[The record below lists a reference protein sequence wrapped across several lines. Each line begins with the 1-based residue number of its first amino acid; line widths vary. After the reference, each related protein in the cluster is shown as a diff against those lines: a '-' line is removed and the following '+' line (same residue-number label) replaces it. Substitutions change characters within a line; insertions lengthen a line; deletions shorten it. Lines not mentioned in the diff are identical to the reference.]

1 MPYRLLSLI
10 SRPQIFTTMNDN
22 YTIIRTLQS
31 KLADAENQLKVRED
45 LLNAQKAKLDK
56 LTGKQNEAVQLLN
69 QVEFKTNK
77 VFESHVK
84 QAIKLLQ

>member
-1 MPYRLLSLI
+1 
-10 SRPQIFTTMNDN
+10 MNDN

-31 KLADAENQLKVRED
+31 KLADAESQLKARED
-45 LLNAQKAKLDK
+45 LVNAQKAKLEK
-56 LTGKQNEAVQLLN
+56 LTGKQTEAIKLLN

-84 QAIKLLQ
+84 QAINLLK

>member
-1 MPYRLLSLI
+1 
-10 SRPQIFTTMNDN
+10 MNDN

-31 KLADAENQLKVRED
+31 KLADAEKGLKARED
-45 LLNAQKAKLDK
+45 LVNAQKAQLDK

-77 VFESHVK
+77 VFELHIK